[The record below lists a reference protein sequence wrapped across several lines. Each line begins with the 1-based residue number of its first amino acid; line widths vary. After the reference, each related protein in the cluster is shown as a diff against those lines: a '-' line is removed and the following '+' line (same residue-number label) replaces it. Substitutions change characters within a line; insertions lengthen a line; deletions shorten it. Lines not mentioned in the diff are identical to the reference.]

1 MAKITIYNCQ
11 KSRLETINFEYT
23 DKNTTWFD
31 DCVNDQDVHMI
42 TDVFGGLLI
51 RQNGYNYPVWI
62 NGVSRAKIG
71 YSRRKAFELKASYT
85 KSS

>member
-1 MAKITIYNCQ
+1 MAEITIYNTQ
-11 KSRLETINFEYT
+11 KSRLETINFEFT

-51 RQNGYNYPVWI
+51 REYGYSYPVWI
-62 NGVSRAKIG
+62 DGVSRAQIG
-71 YSRRKAFELKASYT
+71 YSRRKAFQLKGSYT

>member
-1 MAKITIYNCQ
+1 MAEITIYNSQ
-11 KSRLETINFEYT
+11 KSRLETINFEFT

-42 TDVFGGLLI
+42 VDVFGGLLI
-51 RQNGYNYPVWI
+51 RQYGYNYPVWI
-62 NGVSRAKIG
+62 DGVSRAQIG
-71 YSRRKAFELKASYT
+71 YSPRKAFKLKGSYT

>member
-1 MAKITIYNCQ
+1 MAEITIYNTKKC
-11 KSRLETINFEYT
+11 RLETIHLEFT
-23 DKNTTWFD
+23 GQNTTWFD

-51 RQNGYNYPVWI
+51 REYGYNYPLWI
-62 NGVSRAKIG
+62 DGVSRAQIG
-71 YSRRKAFELKASYT
+71 FSPRKAFELKASHT

>member
-1 MAKITIYNCQ
+1 MTEITIYNFQ
-11 KSRLETINFEYT
+11 KSRLETINFEFT

-42 TDVFGGLLI
+42 TDAFGGLLI
-51 RQNGYNYPVWI
+51 REYGYNYPVWI
-62 NGVSRAKIG
+62 DGVSRAEIG
-71 YSRRKAFELKASYT
+71 YSRRKAFDVKGSYT